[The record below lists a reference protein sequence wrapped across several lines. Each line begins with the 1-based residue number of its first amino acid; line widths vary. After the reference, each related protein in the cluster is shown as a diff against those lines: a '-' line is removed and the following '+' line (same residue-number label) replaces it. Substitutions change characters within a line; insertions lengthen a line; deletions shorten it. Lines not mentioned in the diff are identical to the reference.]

1 MKRMNVGDP
10 NILSLRQNVEA
21 AAQEFDMAVKFHET
35 WKPTVHDTIYVG
47 AWGRPTP
54 RIR

>member
-21 AAQEFDMAVKFHET
+21 AAQEFDMASSSTKRGNRPYT
-35 WKPTVHDTIYVG
+35 MTIYVG